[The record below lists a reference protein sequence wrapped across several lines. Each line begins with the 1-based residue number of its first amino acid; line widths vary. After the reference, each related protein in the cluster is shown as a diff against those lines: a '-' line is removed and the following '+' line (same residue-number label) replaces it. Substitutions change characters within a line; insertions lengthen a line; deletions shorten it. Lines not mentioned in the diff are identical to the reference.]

1 MKILLA
7 VDGSPHSLDATK
19 CIIDHADWFR
29 EKPRI
34 ELLTVH
40 RPVPKIGGLTA
51 AVSKAQLDRYYT
63 EEGEETLSAS
73 KKLLERAGATFDT
86 RILVGDPAEVIV
98 QHAKKGGFD
107 LLCIGTAA
115 NWLGSTA
122 NKVLRLAEVP
132 VLLVK

>member
-7 VDGSPHSLDATK
+7 VDGSPHSLDAVK
-19 CIIDHADWFR
+19 CVIDHADWFR

-40 RPVPKIGGLTA
+40 RPVPKIGGLGA
-51 AVSKAQLDRYYT
+51 AVGKAQLERYYL
-63 EEGEETLSAS
+63 EEGEETLAPA
-73 KKLLERAGATFDT
+73 KKLLEQGGASFET
-86 RILVGDPAEVIV
+86 RILVGEPAELIAE
-98 QHAKKGGFD
+98 QAKKGGFD
-107 LLCIGTAA
+107 LVCIGTSA

-122 NKVLRLAEVP
+122 NKVLRLSEVP